1 MDFKKRESV
10 VAYRLFVNH
19 KLSCLS
25 FWGVVFF
32 MVVANK
38 LLSQC
43 TNTTKNPTANVI
55 ATGFADTLVIA
66 ENNKPGDYFVVEDLI
81 PGKSYTF
88 LSSVPGDYF
97 SIRDAYQLSTLIAHG
112 AAPFTFTLPIGGTDI
127 ISVHLNLISPPCGTS
142 TVVRKTKF
150 VCNNCPAIPE
160 GIGIGEIGPKAT
172 LEVKGEVKL
181 GALTS
186 PPKAGMMR
194 WNDVTKD
201 FEGYNGRSWQSFTQP
216 NDNVGVQPSLDMV
229 QNHTITAIDGSSG
242 DELGYAVSVSGNFV
256 LAGARSD
263 DIGANVNQ
271 GSAYLY
277 KQLNDSWVH
286 QIKLTASDGK
296 ANDNFGNAV
305 AISGDFAVVGA
316 YLHDVGAKQDQGAA
330 YVYRRQGTAWFFQ
343 AKLVANDGEAGD
355 FFGNAV
361 AIHHDYIAVGAY
373 GDDVGANVNQGSVY
387 VFKRSGSTWGQQTKL
402 AAADGGAS
410 DNFGVSVAI
419 FGNTIVSGCYRKD
432 IGSNADQG
440 AAYVYVGQS
449 NVWIEQAKLWSNTG
463 QTQDNFGFSVSL
475 YQDKIAIGIPGS
487 DYSTYVNPG
496 AAQVYKRVGSTWS
509 LEGNLYAATPQSQ
522 AQLGTNICLYDNH
535 VLVSAYQ
542 EDYAAM
548 GNQGRTYLFNFQYF
562 RWQLKGAMR
571 NNEGEAN
578 DWLGFGLGLSG
589 EFAVC
594 GASLDNIGS
603 QTDQGSLSI
612 FHRNANN

>member
-1 MDFKKRESV
+1 MDYKKQESV

-43 TNTTKNPTANVI
+43 TNTHKNPTANVI

-66 ENNKPGDYFVVEDLI
+66 ENSKPGDYFIVEGLM
-81 PGKSYTF
+81 PGKSYTL
-88 LSSVPGDYF
+88 LSSGSGDYF
-97 SIRDAYQLSTLIAHG
+97 SIRDAYQFSTLIAHG
-112 AAPFTFTLPIGGTDI
+112 ANPFTFTLPIGGTDI
-127 ISVHLNLISPPCGTS
+127 ISVHLNLISPPCATS
-142 TVVRKTKF
+142 NVVRKTEF
-150 VCNNCPAIPE
+150 VCNTCPAIPE
-160 GIGIGEIGPKAT
+160 GIGIGEPGPKAI
-172 LEVKGEVKL
+172 LEVNGEVKL
-181 GALTS
+181 GTLTG

-216 NDNVGVQPSLDMV
+216 NGNVGVMPSIDLV
-229 QNHTITAIDGSSG
+229 QNHTVTAIDGSSG
-242 DELGYAVSVSGNFV
+242 DEFGCAVSASGDFIM
-256 LAGARSD
+256 AGARSD

-271 GSAYLY
+271 GSVYLY
-277 KQLNDSWVH
+277 KHQNDSWVH

-316 YLHDVGAKQDQGAA
+316 YLHDVGAKPDQGAA
-330 YVYRRQGTAWFFQ
+330 YVYRRQGAAWFFQ

-361 AIHHDYIAVGAY
+361 AIHNDYIAVGAY
-373 GDDVGANVNQGSVY
+373 GDDIGGNVNQGSVY
-387 VFKRSGSTWGQQTKL
+387 VFKRNGSTWNQQVKL
-402 AAADGGAS
+402 SAADGGAS

-419 FGNTIVSGCYRKD
+419 YGNTLVSGCYRKD

-440 AAYVYVGQS
+440 AAYVFVGQN
-449 NVWIEQAKLWSNTG
+449 NVWIEQAKLWSNNG
-463 QTQDNFGFSVSL
+463 QAQDNFGFSVSL
-475 YQDKIAIGIPGS
+475 YQDKIAVGIPGG
-487 DYSTYVNPG
+487 DYSALLNPG
-496 AAQVYKRVGSTWS
+496 IAQVYKRVGSTWS
-509 LEGNLYAATPQSQ
+509 LESNLYAATTQ
-522 AQLGTNICLYDNH
+522 AQAQFGTSICLYDNH

-542 EDYAAM
+542 EDYAGM
-548 GNQGRTYLFNFQYF
+548 SNQGRAYLFNFQHSK
-562 RWQLKGAMR
+562 WQVMAAMR
-571 NNEGEAN
+571 NNVGEAN
-578 DWLGFGLGLSG
+578 DWLGFGVGLSA

-612 FHRNANN
+612 FQRNANN